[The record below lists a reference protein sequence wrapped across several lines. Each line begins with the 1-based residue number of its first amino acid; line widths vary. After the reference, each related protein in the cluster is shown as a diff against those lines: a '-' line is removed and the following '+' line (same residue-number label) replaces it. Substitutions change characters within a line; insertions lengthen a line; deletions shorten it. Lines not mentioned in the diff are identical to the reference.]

1 MAYSAVID
9 IRVNGEGKINNVT
22 KQIQKLNQINRSL
35 KPVPD
40 LFQRARG
47 GTEETRKK
55 INDLKTTLS
64 NTLKKFGEV
73 GKVTGFSKTIGGLN
87 SQLSAFRQV
96 ANSAKIGSDE
106 FNRSL
111 IAGQNASRELLRAEL
126 ARIKTLQTLYQTDGG
141 MKFTPKTRKQQL
153 TGLLDIGKDLPQ
165 TTSALRTYKSELE
178 AAISVVEIGS
188 KEFLQLSTAIE
199 SINQSLKKADILRG
213 RGPKQKDDSNR
224 IKSIREQTLNIERRI
239 TDSTINKAAKN
250 KLLNQL
256 GTTNNAIKNK
266 ELDLARQINIET
278 QRNLTMQEKMQ
289 RRRGR
294 IAQSTLIGGGFPLL
308 FGGGPLQA
316 VAGAIGGGLGETFSP
331 GGGFAGSIAATAAIS
346 SVQKFANSARE
357 VGNALKDANLGLDK
371 LKDLGFEVDE
381 STRKQ
386 VESLL
391 EAGKVRQAE
400 AIVAQK
406 FADIIGPKAVK
417 NLMDLDTSFDE
428 LQKQT
433 SELFLILSSEL
444 APALTVILDLVSGI
458 VKAVPGPK
466 IQRAAANLNPQAFQE
481 AQEKARL
488 GSTGFIQGDR
498 KLYNEILTELSK
510 NIIKEFTP
518 DLTTNKPSSSSSRTQ
533 QDLSQYELR
542 VLNERIALQKLSGG
556 LLNDEVVETKK
567 KIIQAQTHL
576 KIMQAEGDMGKIA
589 VIQAERLL
597 EVNKLNSEVNLARG
611 KDFAEKVIKPQM
623 ELLDKQEQAEFDAG
637 AAIGKRLA
645 PEIEMFNTLDQ
656 EVKSMEL
663 INKLQDAETVEQRV
677 QIQLKLAELKLGYEI
692 SDLNR
697 KDIEDLIRKKEQ
709 QLENNK
715 AVAQEKALRQEIE
728 GILAGGMTNAVM
740 GLIEGS
746 KTLGQVLADVARQ
759 LASMFLNRAFMSI
772 FSSFGGGGGIGGGA
786 LPPAPIYVA
795 AQGGFSRSGGF
806 KAFQSGGVVNSPT
819 MGMVGEGGESE
830 YIIPAS
836 KMSGAMARYSAGAR
850 GGAVIPGGSGDS
862 GTVAGG
868 TGNTVVEY
876 TGPTLNFN
884 GDEYVP
890 KSAVPEIIGAAT
902 KQGAMAGKAQV
913 LGTLRNSRSQRAS
926 LGL

>member
-40 LFQRARG
+40 LFQKARG

-73 GKVTGFSKTIGGLN
+73 GKATGFSKTIGGLN

-111 IAGQNASRELLRAEL
+111 IAGQNASRELLKAEL

-188 KEFLQLSTAIE
+188 KEFLQLSTAID

-213 RGPKQKDDSNR
+213 RVPKQKDDSNR
-224 IKSIREQTLNIERRI
+224 IKSIKEQTLNIERRI

-294 IAQSTLIGGGFPLL
+294 IAQSALIGGGFPLL

-316 VAGAIGGGLGETFSP
+316 AAGALGGGIGETLSP
-331 GGGFAGSIAATAAIS
+331 GGGFAGSIAATAFVGS
-346 SVQKFANSARE
+346 MQKFANSARE

-400 AIVAQK
+400 AIVAQ
-406 FADIIGPKAVK
+406 
-417 NLMDLDTSFDE
+417 
-428 LQKQT
+428 
-433 SELFLILSSEL
+433 
-444 APALTVILDLVSGI
+444 
-458 VKAVPGPK
+458 
-466 IQRAAANLNPQAFQE
+466 
-481 AQEKARL
+481 
-488 GSTGFIQGDR
+488 
-498 KLYNEILTELSK
+498 
-510 NIIKEFTP
+510 
-518 DLTTNKPSSSSSRTQ
+518 
-533 QDLSQYELR
+533 
-542 VLNERIALQKLSGG
+542 
-556 LLNDEVVETKK
+556 
-567 KIIQAQTHL
+567 
-576 KIMQAEGDMGKIA
+576 
-589 VIQAERLL
+589 
-597 EVNKLNSEVNLARG
+597 
-611 KDFAEKVIKPQM
+611 
-623 ELLDKQEQAEFDAG
+623 
-637 AAIGKRLA
+637 
-645 PEIEMFNTLDQ
+645 
-656 EVKSMEL
+656 
-663 INKLQDAETVEQRV
+663 
-677 QIQLKLAELKLGYEI
+677 
-692 SDLNR
+692 
-697 KDIEDLIRKKEQ
+697 
-709 QLENNK
+709 
-715 AVAQEKALRQEIE
+715 
-728 GILAGGMTNAVM
+728 
-740 GLIEGS
+740 
-746 KTLGQVLADVARQ
+746 
-759 LASMFLNRAFMSI
+759 
-772 FSSFGGGGGIGGGA
+772 
-786 LPPAPIYVA
+786 
-795 AQGGFSRSGGF
+795 
-806 KAFQSGGVVNSPT
+806 
-819 MGMVGEGGESE
+819 
-830 YIIPAS
+830 
-836 KMSGAMARYSAGAR
+836 
-850 GGAVIPGGSGDS
+850 
-862 GTVAGG
+862 
-868 TGNTVVEY
+868 
-876 TGPTLNFN
+876 
-884 GDEYVP
+884 
-890 KSAVPEIIGAAT
+890 
-902 KQGAMAGKAQV
+902 
-913 LGTLRNSRSQRAS
+913 
-926 LGL
+926 